1 MAVNAVGGLCRA
13 EFRSPQNSPPL
24 NRQYRQSVE
33 DNFLFDAITAYC
45 PEGFQ
50 ELAGKSRLRAWVGSR
65 RPDNGGMEQQHS
77 LETRRG
83 DPGPGRDRFE
93 RGYCVLSKRTWER
106 IRIEFSAGASV
117 AWLSARY
124 GAAERTIAQHA
135 KKGGWRR
142 KDLALK
148 ADALLEAEDAAA
160 LRAAEALAAREAEKA
175 REREGAKAA
184 ARAMAG
190 MARGSVG
197 EDGPDLILAA
207 RRARVAAVAAMEKN
221 PRMAQDYLKL
231 ARMLEGADDEGE
243 MEDRPSPQDEAAV
256 AFLLERLGYEE

>member
-1 MAVNAVGGLCRA
+1 M
-13 EFRSPQNSPPL
+13 
-24 NRQYRQSVE
+24 
-33 DNFLFDAITAYC
+33 
-45 PEGFQ
+45 
-50 ELAGKSRLRAWVGSR
+50 GSR

-160 LRAAEALAAREAEKA
+160 LREAEALAAREAEKA
-175 REREGAKAA
+175 REREGAKAV

-190 MARGSVG
+190 MAGGSTG
-197 EDGPDLILAA
+197 EDGPEGPDLILAA

-256 AFLLERLGYEE
+256 QAILEKLGELGGDGM

>member
-1 MAVNAVGGLCRA
+1 
-13 EFRSPQNSPPL
+13 
-24 NRQYRQSVE
+24 
-33 DNFLFDAITAYC
+33 
-45 PEGFQ
+45 
-50 ELAGKSRLRAWVGSR
+50 
-65 RPDNGGMEQQHS
+65 MEQQHS

-93 RGYCVLSKRTWER
+93 RGYRVLSKRTWER

-124 GAAERTIAQHA
+124 GAAERTIAGHA

-160 LRAAEALAAREAEKA
+160 LREAEAQAAREAETA
-175 REREGAKAA
+175 RERAGAKAA
-184 ARAMAG
+184 ARALAG
-190 MARGSVG
+190 LAGGSAEGAVD
-197 EDGPDLILAA
+197 EDGGRSGEPDLILAA
-207 RRARVAAVAAMEKN
+207 RQARVAAVAAMANN
-221 PRMAQDYLKL
+221 PRLAQDYLKL
-231 ARMLEGADDEGE
+231 ARMLEGADEEGE
-243 MEDRPSPQDEAAV
+243 MEDRPSPQDEAAL